1 MSQNIA
7 EPKCPECK
15 IQGKKYI
22 VSADSVEE
30 SKGGDTWFN
39 IAHCS
44 ECGHVYGV
52 FAKVVRSPSV
62 PQVSFPRT
70 F

>member
-15 IQGKKYI
+15 IQGIKFITK
-22 VSADSVEE
+22 SDSEIT
-30 SKGGDTWFN
+30 SKGGDTWFD
-39 IAHCS
+39 IVHCTQ
-44 ECGHVYGV
+44 CGHVYGV
-52 FAKVVRSPSV
+52 YAKVVYPPKAV
-62 PQVSFPRT
+62 PMPRP